1 MSEQVTT
8 LRLKLDPSGMVVPAQ
23 RAEGALNKLKRSTKS
38 AGDEVQ
44 KLDRKMDKL
53 HSPSRM
59 SQLKKLATFLGIG
72 LNAAIL
78 INFGKAATQMAV
90 TFESEMSKVV
100 NLVGVSRA
108 SVNAMS
114 DDVLKMAGEVGRS
127 PQELAEGL
135 FFVTSAGFR
144 GQAALDVL
152 RASAQ
157 AAAAGMGE
165 TKVVADAATSAVNAY
180 GAANLSAEKAV
191 GILVATVREGKA
203 AAEEISTAIGPVIGV
218 AEAAG
223 IEFAEVGATLAA
235 LTRVGINAAEA
246 TTALKATISAIISP
260 AEAQKEMFKKVGL
273 SAEQLQASLR
283 DDGLIAT
290 LQLLKDASNGNL
302 EVFTTMIPNIR
313 ALTGVFSLVGANAA
327 IVREIFASL
336 ASETGGS
343 LKVAFEGVTQ
353 DTMFKFQQASATLK
367 AELIKLG
374 SEALPAISK
383 GIAALTKAIP
393 YIVGV
398 LEILLKTTI
407 DLIKYAPP
415 LAAFFFVWSK
425 GAAAIKSMSAAL
437 VALNSRHLPSTI
449 ALMISGTKAG
459 NLFAASMHKTALGI
473 RATGR
478 ALLTLK
484 GAFGVLT
491 AAIAGWQLGDWLYD
505 NVRGVRL
512 FAAATVA
519 AFDEMWTKIRGVT
532 ERFMLRWK
540 IAWNEV
546 LSWLLE
552 KFAGFYGMLATVADH
567 IPGLGKVAESWR
579 SSTDL
584 MRERADALAGS
595 VAGMQAQIE
604 ESKVKQDA
612 ATAAIQAATD
622 DYFRYEM
629 GIRSATAALKDQQ
642 DQNQKPPPKPTPIAL
657 APDPDAAKSLED
669 AFAEFLPDVAEA
681 EHLEQQL
688 KLVNSAIE
696 MIDENM
702 RRGFGGEL
710 LGRTRSDWEA
720 VRVEIEKAQAAL
732 DPHNKALEELR
743 EQYDQL
749 IESNMTPLEEFNRKR
764 EELLQLER
772 MLIAAYPE
780 LADQIEEYIR
790 RANKAAGQEYVRLT
804 ESETQMS
811 EGMKRLKFLAENLG
825 MTFAS
830 AFEDAIVEAKSFS
843 DVLKG
848 LEQDIIRI
856 LVRMFITQPLT
867 EGIGKM
873 FPTRARG
880 GRVMPGQA
888 YIVGEKGPELFMED
902 RMGRIFDN
910 ETSAE
915 LLAREDRKITVE
927 SEQKSFEPKIEN
939 HIVLPPQKQSAEPV
953 MVNVPETR
961 IEIINMGGADAPQ
974 PQIQTQRQPDGS
986 QLIKVLVNAVTSD
999 IAQDGPM
1006 SRALRAKYGL
1016 RNTMALR

>member
-1 MSEQVTT
+1 
-8 LRLKLDPSGMVVPAQ
+8 MVVPAQ

-44 KLDRKMDKL
+44 RLDQKFDKL
-53 HSPSRM
+53 HSASRM
-59 SQLKKLATFLGIG
+59 SQLKKLGTFLGIG

-144 GQAALDVL
+144 GKEALDVL

-203 AAEEISTAIGPVIGV
+203 AAEEISAAIGPVIGV

-223 IEFAEVGATLAA
+223 VEFAEVGATLAA

-246 TTALKATISAIISP
+246 TTALKSTISAIISP
-260 AEAQKEMFKKVGL
+260 AEKQEQMFKKVGL
-273 SAEQLQASLR
+273 SSEQLQKSLR
-283 DDGLIAT
+283 DDGLIET
-290 LQLLKDASNGNL
+290 LHLLKEAAKGDLS
-302 EVFTTMIPNIR
+302 VFTTMIPNIR
-313 ALTGVFSLVGANAA
+313 ALTGVFSLVGANAD
-327 IVREIFASL
+327 IVREIFAAL
-336 ASETGGS
+336 AKETGQS
-343 LKVAFEGVTQ
+343 LKTAFEGVTQ
-353 DTMFKFQQASATLK
+353 DTMFKFQQASASLK

-374 SEALPAISK
+374 AEALPSISK

-393 YIVGV
+393 YIVGG

-407 DLIKYAPP
+407 DIIKYGTP
-415 LAAFFFVWSK
+415 LAAFFLAWTK
-425 GAAAIKSMSAAL
+425 GVVAIKAMNAAL
-437 VALNSRHLPSTI
+437 IALNSQHLPATI
-449 ALMISGTKAG
+449 ALMISGTHVG

-473 RATGR
+473 KATGA

-484 GAFGVLT
+484 GAMGVLI
-491 AAIAGWQLGDWLYD
+491 AALAGWQIGSWLYE

-512 FAAATVA
+512 FAAATIA
-519 AFDEMWTKIRGVT
+519 AFDEMWTKLQGT
-532 ERFMLRWK
+532 TQRFMLRWK

-546 LSWLLE
+546 LAWLLE
-552 KFAGFYGMLATVADH
+552 KFAGFYGMLANVADY
-567 IPGLGKVAESWR
+567 IPGFGDVAASWR

-584 MRERADALAGS
+584 MRERANALTGS
-595 VAGMQAQIE
+595 VASLQAQIE
-604 ESKVKQDA
+604 ESKVTQDA

-642 DQNQKPPPKPTPIAL
+642 DQNEKPKPKPKPTAL
-657 APDPDAAKSLED
+657 APDPEAATALQDTFS
-669 AFAEFLPDVAEA
+669 EFLPDVAEA
-681 EHLEQQL
+681 ERLAQQL
-688 KLVNSAIE
+688 KLVDSAIA

-702 RRGFGGEL
+702 RRGFGGDL
-710 LGRTRSDWEA
+710 LGRAREDWEA
-720 VRVEIEKAQAAL
+720 VRIEIQKAQAAL

-749 IESNMTPLEEFNRKR
+749 IEANMTPLEEFNRKR

-772 MLIAAYPE
+772 MLISAYPE

-825 MTFAS
+825 MSFAS

-867 EGIGKM
+867 EGIGNM
-873 FPTRARG
+873 FPGRARG
-880 GRVMPGQA
+880 GKVLPGQA
-888 YIVGEKGPELFMED
+888 YVVGEKGPEIFMED

-927 SEQKSFEPKIEN
+927 SEQKAFEPKIEN
-939 HIVLPPQKQSAEPV
+939 HIMLPPQKQSTEPV
-953 MVNVPETR
+953 TVNVPETR

-974 PQIQTQRQPDGS
+974 PQVQTQRQPDGS
-986 QLIKVLVNAVTSD
+986 QLIKVLVNAMTSD

-1016 RNTMALR
+1016 RNVMAQR